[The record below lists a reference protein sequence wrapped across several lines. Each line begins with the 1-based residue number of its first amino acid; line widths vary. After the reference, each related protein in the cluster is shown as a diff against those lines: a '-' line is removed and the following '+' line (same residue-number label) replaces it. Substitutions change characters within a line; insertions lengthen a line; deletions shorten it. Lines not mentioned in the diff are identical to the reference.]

1 MRDDHDRHTL
11 LPAGVLQELED
22 LLAGHIVE
30 RAGRLVAEQELRIF
44 RQRAGDGDALLL
56 AAGELTGE
64 VVRARGQADF
74 VQDRRCVERVFT
86 DLRRELDVFK
96 RRQVADEVIELEDK
110 ADVVA
115 AIGRELAGVEAAH
128 ARPVDRDGAARA
140 GVHAAEHVED
150 RRLARARGADDDAEF
165 TLFDRKADV
174 VHRANFDLSA
184 VVDLGNI
191 LKCDE
196 SRHSPTP
203 PLQISF
209 LFYYKWKITE
219 MQV

>member
-1 MRDDHDRHTL
+1 
-11 LPAGVLQELED
+11 
-22 LLAGHIVE
+22 
-30 RAGRLVAEQELRIF
+30 
-44 RQRAGDGDALLL
+44 
-56 AAGELTGE
+56 
-64 VVRARGQADF
+64 
-74 VQDRRCVERVFT
+74 
-86 DLRRELDVFK
+86 
-96 RRQVADEVIELEDK
+96 
-110 ADVVA
+110 VA

-128 ARPVDRDGAARA
+128 KRPVDRDGAARA

-184 VVDLGNI
+184 VVDFGNI

-209 LFYYKWKITE
+209 LLYYKWKITE
-219 MQV
+219 MQVQI